1 MSEDW
6 AGIAAEVDAAI
17 KSIGSTDEGFACT
30 IRIPPSGVHAGPGE
44 PPSGAP
50 SYHTITVVDDRQR
63 QRDIN
68 GTLVGTTRRTLTAGA
83 LGVVPLKQHRV
94 AVGIKAEDA
103 TEASPWEEIL
113 EVRPLSPAG
122 TAVLYEIDLA
132 S

>member
-1 MSEDW
+1 MAEDW

-17 KSIGSTDEGFACT
+17 KSIGSTDEGFPCT
-30 IRIPPSGVHAGPGE
+30 VRVPPAGVPAGPGE
-44 PPSGAP
+44 PPSGEP
-50 SYHTITVVDDRQR
+50 TYFTITVVDDRQR

-83 LGVVPLKQHRV
+83 LSGVPTKACTI

-103 TEASPWEEIL
+103 GPASPWEEIL

-122 TAVLYEIDLA
+122 VTLLYEIDLA
-132 S
+132 T